1 MKQLSYYLSIY
12 LLNTYSQTA
21 IPGIDYQVKTN
32 YVIRSL
38 NLLLAGNKNF
48 DFFKSIAIDV
58 LIILVA

>member
-1 MKQLSYYLSIY
+1 MSIY

>member
-1 MKQLSYYLSIY
+1 MSIY

-48 DFFKSIAIDV
+48 DFF
-58 LIILVA
+58 